1 MKVKVIKMANT
12 NKRYEPEFK
21 KKMVRLVLEEG
32 RTIASVN
39 KEYNLGEGTVRSWIR
54 QFEEECEKN
63 PEIKETKDIYE
74 ENRRLRKKLEEAEK
88 EKKKQQILSIYYEYD
103 RRPGYRRMVIFLR
116 RKGKIILHSDQGSQ
130 YTSRAFTEF
139 CKGKGI
145 QQSTSKAGCPYD
157 NSPMESFYG
166 TCLTISVFQT
176 CLAPVTRITLK
187 KSLSFKNLRSS
198 SRVIYFITH
207 LRIFMKIYD

>member
-74 ENRRLRKKLEEAEK
+74 ENRRLRKKLECQTAHCGRYIPHFDFSAK
-88 EKKKQQILSIYYEYD
+88 PSPIV
-103 RRPGYRRMVIFLR
+103 PYRHLP
-116 RKGKIILHSDQGSQ
+116 Q
-130 YTSRAFTEF
+130 
-139 CKGKGI
+139 
-145 QQSTSKAGCPYD
+145 
-157 NSPMESFYG
+157 
-166 TCLTISVFQT
+166 
-176 CLAPVTRITLK
+176 
-187 KSLSFKNLRSS
+187 SLSGMTADCRSL
-198 SRVIYFITH
+198 V
-207 LRIFMKIYD
+207 

>member
-1 MKVKVIKMANT
+1 
-12 NKRYEPEFK
+12 
-21 KKMVRLVLEEG
+21 MVWLVLEEG

-103 RRPGYRRMVIFLR
+103 GRPGYRMMVIFLR
-116 RKGKIILHSDQGSQ
+116 RRV
-130 YTSRAFTEF
+130 YR
-139 CKGKGI
+139 
-145 QQSTSKAGCPYD
+145 
-157 NSPMESFYG
+157 FY
-166 TCLTISVFQT
+166 
-176 CLAPVTRITLK
+176 
-187 KSLSFKNLRSS
+187 LS
-198 SRVIYFITH
+198 
-207 LRIFMKIYD
+207 